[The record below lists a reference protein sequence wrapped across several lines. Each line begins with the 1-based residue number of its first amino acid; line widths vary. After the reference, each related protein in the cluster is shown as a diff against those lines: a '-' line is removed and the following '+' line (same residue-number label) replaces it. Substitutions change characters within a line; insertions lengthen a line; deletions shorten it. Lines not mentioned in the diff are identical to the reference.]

1 MNSSRGKGICGV
13 VAIKIFAAR
22 GDGKRKED
30 RARGCACRSK
40 GRLGRRAGQFGCR
53 LVGQFGCLSV
63 GQVLCRFADL
73 RLPVAGS
80 AEETAGGCLVGV
92 PGGRKRKS
100 MKRRHGEKV
109 VTNAPAETKWK
120 GPAG

>member
-1 MNSSRGKGICGV
+1 M
-13 VAIKIFAAR
+13 KIFTMKR
-22 GDGKRKED
+22 DGAKKED
-30 RARGCACRSK
+30 RARGR
-40 GRLGRRAGQFGCR
+40 GRRGGGWFERRAGRFECR
-53 LVGQFGCLSV
+53 LPGQVPCRSV